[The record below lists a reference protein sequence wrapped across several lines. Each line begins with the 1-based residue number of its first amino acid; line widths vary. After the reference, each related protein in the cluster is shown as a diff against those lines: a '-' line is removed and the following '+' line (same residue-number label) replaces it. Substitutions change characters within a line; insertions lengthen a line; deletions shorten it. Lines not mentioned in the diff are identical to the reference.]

1 MKKEKMRCPGV
12 DQSMIRQMLPRDHVE
27 IEEEKN
33 RLEERELFFQELEA
47 ERKLLREVEAL
58 KEAQEIYLDILR
70 EAAGL

>member
-12 DQSMIRQMLPRDHVE
+12 DQSMIRRMLPRDHVE